1 MKIAKEA
8 KFVRITV
15 VLLRSGIDLQFL
27 ILSQKRKQDSL
38 AKQKKIWEG
47 FVIVWMTLKMMTNKA
62 NYLRESTII

>member
-38 AKQKKIWEG
+38 AKEKKI
-47 FVIVWMTLKMMTNKA
+47 
-62 NYLRESTII
+62 